1 MYIFD
6 DKYIKYD
13 FYLKA
18 GKYSITMILEKVKLR
33 ASKDR
38 KELKSGKKT
47 VVFADLKQSSILTK
61 FFTESLVT
69 FNFVPG
75 QQLTTYAFE
84 VDKKLKDRLHSVNF
98 LHLTK

>member
-1 MYIFD
+1 MEPFQILSLPIETDETQAQKKAHIKVMYIFD

-18 GKYSITMILEKVKLR
+18 GKYSISMILDKVRQR

-47 VVFADLKQSSILTK
+47 VVFADLKQQSILTK
-61 FFTESLVT
+61 FFTESLIT

-75 QQLTTYAFE
+75 
-84 VDKKLKDRLHSVNF
+84 
-98 LHLTK
+98 

>member
-13 FYLKA
+13 FYLKP
-18 GKYSITMILEKVKLR
+18 GKYTISTILDKVRQR
-33 ASKDR
+33 AMKDR

-47 VVFADLKQSSILTK
+47 VVFADLKQASILTK
-61 FFTESLVT
+61 FFTESLIT

-75 QQLTTYAFE
+75 
-84 VDKKLKDRLHSVNF
+84 
-98 LHLTK
+98 